1 MLLFIHNIS
10 DSKFKKCKNLYAW
23 LFRPNHKL
31 YPKHRNSIHLSW
43 IENEAMGWS
52 YMWIGLEMLP
62 CLAK

>member
-43 IENEAMGWS
+43 IENEAMGW
-52 YMWIGLEMLP
+52 
-62 CLAK
+62 C